1 MSLKAQINQ
10 LLNVTILCSRVTRA
24 GLTRNCCGQNPVPG
38 CSVLKGQRERQEN
51 LQEATWVE
59 VNTAVK
65 TETAICNS
73 FHVQVASNGIFHFLH
88 RNFNSHF
95 SSDRCA
101 TSVLK
106 THRKSS
112 AIEDCRVLFKLGTC
126 VENPVLLYNYLFKLF
141 LCCWIGHNIPLGFG
155 GRIISCLLFFFG
167 SDIS

>member
-1 MSLKAQINQ
+1 MGKTQSLAAGAKRAERKA
-10 LLNVTILCSRVTRA
+10 RK
-24 GLTRNCCGQNPVPG
+24 PPG
-38 CSVLKGQRERQEN
+38 SNMGRTPQ
-51 LQEATWVE
+51 

-101 TSVLK
+101 MSILK
-106 THRKSS
+106 THGKSS
-112 AIEDCRVLFKLGTC
+112 AMEHCHVLFKLGTC

-141 LCCWIGHNIPLGFG
+141 LCCWIGHNTPLGFG